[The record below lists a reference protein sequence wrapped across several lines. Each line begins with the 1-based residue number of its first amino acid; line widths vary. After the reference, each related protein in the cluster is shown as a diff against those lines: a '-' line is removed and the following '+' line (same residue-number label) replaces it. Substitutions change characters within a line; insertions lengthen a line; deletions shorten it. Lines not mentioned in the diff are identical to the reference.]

1 MTKRTHTQ
9 HLYFKSPVSF
19 FSCHPLPKCQPS
31 ESATHNQNIDP
42 NISRTKS
49 LLPSL
54 TPASHTK
61 ITGCYPHSCLWSWGL
76 ADKELLH

>member
-1 MTKRTHTQ
+1 MTKRTQTQ

-54 TPASHTK
+54 TPTSHTK